1 MSLFNHSYKFYDN
14 IFNVTYYRKYVIKRH
29 IDIPKDEEQSST
41 IMVMVNPKYLPEYK
55 NYPYFKATYLIPH
68 PVEGYCVGYK
78 VTTIPDIYGC
88 TEKFMPIYSQIS
100 GKERIRMNLQFKEKY
115 KKYLKKFEIKRMWKI
130 LFTLMSAKIL
140 AKIGFGHN
148 LFQINS
154 CIPLELA
161 HTIYQFSG

>member
-1 MSLFNHSYKFYDN
+1 
-14 IFNVTYYRKYVIKRH
+14 VTYYRKYVIKRH

-41 IMVMVNPKYLPEYK
+41 IMVMINPKYLPEYK
-55 NYPYFKATYLIPH
+55 NYTYFKATYLIPH

-115 KKYLKKFEIKRMWKI
+115 KKYLKKIEIKRMWKI
-130 LFTLMSAKIL
+130 LLTLMSVKIPAKIWFCRKL
-140 AKIGFGHN
+140 VDT
-148 LFQINS
+148 NS
-154 CIPLELA
+154 YIPIDLA
-161 HTIYQFSG
+161 HTIYQFNG